1 MRKIK
6 QKKQDWHAGMSGIVA
21 AVMSLHRLSKRRK
34 FKKEPIRDPG
44 NKKNTSVKTT
54 TSFSK
59 WLEEW
64 TIMKSQQECQTEI
77 LPENSI
83 KGEKCKL

>member
-6 QKKQDWHAGMSGIVA
+6 QKKQDCHAGMSGIVA

-44 NKKNTSVKTT
+44 NKKAQMLKPPPHFLSD
-54 TSFSK
+54 
-59 WLEEW
+59 
-64 TIMKSQQECQTEI
+64 
-77 LPENSI
+77 
-83 KGEKCKL
+83 